1 MPKNNK
7 NSNESSSTS
16 KNDDHRVLTSKDP
29 DEVCEMAN
37 QLMKLDLEI
46 REIKPDGNCMFSAI
60 SDQLVGTSDKAG
72 ELRRNTCMYIVKNKD
87 HFFPFIGES
96 DDEFTH
102 FLQLLN
108 RDGVFGGQEALVA
121 ISREHNVMIGIHQL
135 DSPVWY
141 IKPEDERKCKK
152 EIHLAYH
159 QKTMHYSSIRRKGDV
174 NKAGSGIKLQGCQSE
189 LKSGNGV
196 GSENKTVSSAP
207 TATNSRKNRR
217 KNKRK
222 PAPKVVVPVRTEK
235 SEEVDKMKTK
245 ISI

>member
-1 MPKNNK
+1 M
-7 NSNESSSTS
+7 STS
-16 KNDDHRVLTSKDP
+16 KKDDYRTLTLNDA
-29 DEVCEMAN
+29 DEVSEMAN
-37 QLMKLDLEI
+37 QLMKLNLEI

-60 SDQLVGTSDKAG
+60 SDQLVGTSDKHR
-72 ELRRNTCMYIVKNKD
+72 ELRTKTCLYIVKNKD
-87 HFFPFIGES
+87 HFLPFIGES

-121 ISREHNVMIGIHQL
+121 ISREHNVMIGIHQIGE
-135 DSPVWY
+135 PVWY

-174 NKAGSGIKLQGCQSE
+174 NCAGSGIKLQGCQSE
-189 LKSGNGV
+189 LKSGNG
-196 GSENKTVSSAP
+196 GSENKTVS

-217 KNKRK
+217 KNKKK
-222 PAPKVVVPVRTEK
+222 PAPKVAVPEKTEK
-235 SEEVDKMKTK
+235 SEEIDKTKTK